1 MVKNSART
9 TILYTVV
16 LSLVRTRTKVAQPV
30 AVQSRFEEKTEEF
43 ELLPHHEETLF
54 YVRAGTVHYG
64 TEEHSQ
70 SLWRNTGTLSLR
82 MYWWYV
88 CAVHVGLIIL
98 LRSIIFFCVSIDEL

>member
-1 MVKNSART
+1 M
-9 TILYTVV
+9 
-16 LSLVRTRTKVAQPV
+16 AQPV

-70 SLWRNTGTLSLR
+70 SLWRNTVATYVLVVR
-82 MYWWYV
+82 MC
-88 CAVHVGLIIL
+88 CARVGLIIL
-98 LRSIIFFCVSIDEL
+98 LYIVLFFFVYPLMSCDTYVQI

>member
-70 SLWRNTGTLSLR
+70 SLWRNTVATYVLVVR
-82 MYWWYV
+82 MC
-88 CAVHVGLIIL
+88 CACWIDYFI
-98 LRSIIFFCVSIDEL
+98 SIIFFCVSIDEL